1 MPKQRIVAAIN
12 EVLNEQFGFE
22 IYIVM
27 KEGNQLVKRF
37 VLDEG
42 DPNETDGFKRKLRES
57 IKEAIQSK
65 FLSDDSKYANGDD
78 LANEQAC
85 FYVIKQ
91 DDAYQP
97 FSYLSVPESHVGNFK
112 LSDKNN
118 ADAILFE
125 FSFQRNGELKQLWAY
140 QKILPASIPNK
151 QTKYFQLI
159 RKSKDCQDVFK
170 EMKEQMFIITRKID
184 LLILDDEI
192 ITSDIKLME
201 RHFGLETFLRAS
213 ATRAVSSIM
222 KVGLVGND
230 DKLQEYVQRP
240 NKKYAK
246 KMMQIHK
253 FPVATMSKKSL
264 LERLQTV
271 ERWKNVFEI
280 QDDQVYL
287 RTFSDVENIIDL
299 FTERYTKSEVT
310 GYEYDTSVKVLTS
323 DVQLEKK
330 TL

>member
-1 MPKQRIVAAIN
+1 MPKQRIITAIN

-27 KEGNQLVKRF
+27 KEGVQLIKKF

-42 DPNETDGFKRKLRES
+42 SPNATDGFKRKIRES
-57 IKEAIQSK
+57 IKGAIQSK
-65 FLSDDSKYANGDD
+65 FLTDDSKYANGDD

-97 FSYLSVPESHVGNFK
+97 FSYLSVPENQVENFK

-118 ADAILFE
+118 ADAILFK
-125 FSFQRNGELKQLWAY
+125 FSFQRSGELKQLWAY
-140 QKILPASIPNK
+140 QKILPASIPNR

-159 RKSKDCQDVFK
+159 RKSQDRQDVFT

-184 LLILDDEI
+184 LLILGDEI
-192 ITSDIKLME
+192 ITADIKLME

-213 ATRAVSSIM
+213 ATRAVSSITT
-222 KVGLVGND
+222 VGLVGND

-246 KMMQIHK
+246 KMMLIHK
-253 FPVATMSKKSL
+253 FPVATMSKESL
-264 LERLQTV
+264 LEKLQTV

-280 QDDQVYL
+280 QGTQVHL
-287 RTFSDVENIIDL
+287 RTFADVENIIDL

-310 GYEYDTSVKVLTS
+310 GQEYDTSVKDKAEPIS
-323 DVQLEKK
+323 NNNID
-330 TL
+330 